1 MSASSGKSAPMLSTK
16 SYGALSVPQ
25 GGGSAFWRARS
36 IGALVVI
43 GAVVGW
49 DRAISVPA
57 STGQQAKISPGSF
70 GLFQRYQSK
79 LEINV
84 LNFDIR
90 PAPTS
95 GHSNVSQHNTNRVS
109 DYSNRIL
116 KICQR
121 RPGPELANERRVTRQ
136 FC

>member
-1 MSASSGKSAPMLSTK
+1 MSASSGKSASMLSTK

-57 STGQQAKISPGSF
+57 STGQQTSDAA
-70 GLFQRYQSK
+70 
-79 LEINV
+79 V
-84 LNFDIR
+84 L
-90 PAPTS
+90 
-95 GHSNVSQHNTNRVS
+95 
-109 DYSNRIL
+109 L
-116 KICQR
+116 R
-121 RPGPELANERRVTRQ
+121 RPTGTPTNARLVGGFPTGRKRALETGLAS
-136 FC
+136 